1 MKKSNSIRVLAIA
14 FSLLIAGGAFAQ
26 IADSL
31 RGTPEPTADP
41 FNLDS
46 TDSRGAYGP
55 DDRQEATDAK
65 GYEEFVRAT
74 AVMINKK
81 KLKGNVV
88 NCPTLRQNLSYR
100 YGTDNFGDNVNFL
113 DQAACSNC
121 TGFLI
126 APDVLVTAGHCIEK
140 MKDCNDYVWVFDYTK
155 DLYHSKYSGN
165 ITLEKE
171 DIFTCEDILSTTLV
185 RNGGDYAVIKLN
197 RKSNRSPYRFRV
209 SGKIGMYEDVFMI
222 GAPSGLPLKFAD
234 NAWVSDN
241 DATHHFEA
249 NLDAFGGNSGGPV
262 FDRAGWIEGILVRG
276 ASDYKY
282 DQSCDCIKV
291 AEHFNFASYGE
302 DVQRITKLPFKILLS
317 AIYDNL
323 EYAIRKRDDDRLE
336 KWLAYNGMLNHSYT
350 AERGRLEYIAMEVGN
365 TNALKMLLE
374 KSGAND
380 LVDEQGRNALY
391 YAIKNGSNDM
401 LEYLLGEGYNPN
413 TTDNYGETPIYYAI
427 SAGKADMVK
436 KLLERG
442 AKLNLSDSYGET
454 PLHKAVRSNDLSMVR
469 LLVQNSSPLL
479 TKNNRGWTACKL
491 AKKLKNKPIKKYLKK
506 AEKGKV

>member
-1 MKKSNSIRVLAIA
+1 MKKSNSLRILAIT
-14 FSLLIAGGAFAQ
+14 FSLLFAGGAFAQ
-26 IADSL
+26 VADSL
-31 RGTPEPTADP
+31 RGAPEVTQDP
-41 FNLDS
+41 FNLDT
-46 TDSRGAYGP
+46 TDSRGTYGP
-55 DDRQEATDAK
+55 DDRQEATDAR

-100 YGTDNFGDNVNFL
+100 YGTDNFDDNVNFL

-140 MKDCNDYVWVFDYTK
+140 MSDCRDYVWVFDYTK

-165 ITLEKE
+165 ITLESQ

-185 RNGGDYAVIKLN
+185 RGGGDWAVIKLN
-197 RKSNRSPYRFRV
+197 RKSNRAPYRFRV
-209 SGKIGMYEDVFMI
+209 SGKIGLYEDVFMI
-222 GAPSGLPLKFAD
+222 GAPNGLPLKFAD

-241 DATHHFEA
+241 SPDHHFEA

-276 ASDYKY
+276 ASDYTY

-291 AEHFNFASYGE
+291 SEHSNFAYYGE
-302 DVQRITKLPFKILLS
+302 AVQRITKIPYSILLS

-323 EYAIRKRDDDRLE
+323 EYAIRQNDDDRLK
-336 KWLAYNGMLNHSYT
+336 KWLAYNGMLTHSYT
-350 AERGRLEYIAMEVGN
+350 VDRGRLEFIAMETGN
-365 TNALKMLLE
+365 VNALKMLLE
-374 KSGAND
+374 KSGATD
-380 LVDEQGRNALY
+380 LVDDAGRNALY
-391 YAIKNGSNDM
+391 YAIKNGSMDM
-401 LEYLLGEGYNPN
+401 LNYLLGEGYNPN
-413 TTDNYGETPIYYAI
+413 STDNYGETPIYYAI
-427 SAGKADMVK
+427 GSGKTDMVR

-442 AKLNLSDSYGET
+442 AKLNVTDTYGET
-454 PLHKAVRSNDLSMVR
+454 PLHKAVRSYNLSMVQ
-469 LLVQNSSPLL
+469 LIVQNGSPLKV
-479 TKNNRGWTACKL
+479 TNNRGWTPRKL
-491 AKKLKNKPIKKYLKK
+491 AKKLKNKPVKKYLKK